1 MRILILILAA
11 LGAVFSAAAQSP
23 TTASSPLASPTPA
36 CVAPEFRQL
45 DFWLG
50 KWKVISANGKQVG
63 TSEITRVAEGCAI
76 REQWISVRGTTG
88 TSLNYYDA
96 GNGQWHQDWVGGDG
110 IMLHLH
116 GGLKEGSMVLRGET
130 RSSKGSL
137 INRIT
142 FTQMSDGKVRQ
153 EWATSVDNG
162 HTWQISFL
170 GSYEK
175 QT

>member
-1 MRILILILAA
+1 MKSAILLLIAF
-11 LGAVFSAAAQSP
+11 GSGFSAAAQSP
-23 TTASSPLASPTPA
+23 TPASSPLASATPA

-50 KWKVISANGKQVG
+50 KWKVIGPKGNQVG

-76 REQWISVRGTTG
+76 REQWTSARGTTG
-88 TSLNYYDA
+88 ASLNYYDA
-96 GNGQWHQDWVGGDG
+96 DDGQWHQDWVGGDG
-110 IMLHLH
+110 TILHLR
-116 GGLKEGSMVLRGET
+116 GGLKEGAMVLSGET
-130 RSSKGSL
+130 KSSKGKL

-142 FTQMSDGKVRQ
+142 FTPLPDGKVRQ
-153 EWATSVDNG
+153 EWATSGDDG